1 MGPEMA
7 PLFEEKRM
15 CMNTKIL
22 CAGTFLL
29 MGGGF
34 GMYLNGSVNSPV
46 FFVGSIALGT
56 IWLAVKFK

>member
-1 MGPEMA
+1 
-7 PLFEEKRM
+7 M